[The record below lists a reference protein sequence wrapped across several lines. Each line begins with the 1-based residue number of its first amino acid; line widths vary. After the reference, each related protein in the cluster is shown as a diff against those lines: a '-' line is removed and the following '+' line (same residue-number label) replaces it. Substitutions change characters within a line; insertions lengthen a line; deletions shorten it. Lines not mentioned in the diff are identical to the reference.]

1 MVYMS
6 IIENIKKQNKKKQ
19 QKNIISYPTALFSV
33 GRHFD
38 VVKILPNQQE
48 GTETGKDSI
57 WIKQSIYK
65 CTKIYTLYKEGAILC
80 YFLIFCCKSV
90 CLGRNYFLKDWTGR
104 SWRGPSVL

>member
-6 IIENIKKQNKKKQ
+6 IIENIKNKIKKT
-19 QKNIISYPTALFSV
+19 KKTIIISYPTALFSV

-57 WIKQSIYK
+57 
-65 CTKIYTLYKEGAILC
+65 
-80 YFLIFCCKSV
+80 
-90 CLGRNYFLKDWTGR
+90 
-104 SWRGPSVL
+104 